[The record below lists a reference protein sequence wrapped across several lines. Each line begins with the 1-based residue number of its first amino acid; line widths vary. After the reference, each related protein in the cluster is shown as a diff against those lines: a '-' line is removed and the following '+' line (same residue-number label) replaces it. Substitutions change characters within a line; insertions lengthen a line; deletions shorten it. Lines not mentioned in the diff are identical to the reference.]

1 MLGLSV
7 LKRGKFFALCELK
20 KENLFVWQRQ
30 RRGGL
35 LLLLPLLSPP
45 LLKGG
50 KPTPAGEPDVEQ
62 LRAEPDLGTH
72 GGPRTMIDV
81 PHLEKKLQT
90 GWRRGMCG
98 RRARFSIHSKQ

>member
-1 MLGLSV
+1 MCSK
-7 LKRGKFFALCELK
+7 KREILCLVRTK
-20 KENLFVWQRQ
+20 K
-30 RRGGL
+30 
-35 LLLLPLLSPP
+35 
-45 LLKGG
+45 G
-50 KPTPAGEPDVEQ
+50 KPLCVATPAAGRSAAAAPSPFSTSSEGWKATPAGEPDVEQ
-62 LRAEPDLGTH
+62 LRAEPDLGTR

>member
-50 KPTPAGEPDVEQ
+50 KQHLQESQMWSSSEQ
-62 LRAEPDLGTH
+62 SLTWEHKVALG
-72 GGPRTMIDV
+72 
-81 PHLEKKLQT
+81 Q
-90 GWRRGMCG
+90 
-98 RRARFSIHSKQ
+98 